1 MTNLSIVEDVQ
12 DKEKIVPAEARRFAS
27 FVVTGGIA
35 AACNLGARFLMSR
48 VMRYEFAVLFAYLVG
63 MVVAFVLARTFVFE
77 KSGTG
82 WHAQLSRFAL
92 VNAFGFAQ
100 VWLVSVGLVRLVF
113 PRIAFHWHAE
123 DVAHLIGVA
132 SPVFV
137 SYYAHKHFS
146 FRSEMIGDRSRRGDE
161 KVVSEL

>member
-1 MTNLSIVEDVQ
+1 MTNLSSIED
-12 DKEKIVPAEARRFAS
+12 KKKIVPAEALRFAS
-27 FVVTGGIA
+27 FAVTGGIA
-35 AACNLGARFLMSR
+35 AVCNLGSRVLMSR
-48 VMRYEFAVLFAYLVG
+48 VMGYELAVSLSYLVG
-63 MVVAFVLARTFVFE
+63 MAVAFVLARSFVFE

-82 WHAQLSRFAL
+82 WHTQLARFAI

-113 PRIAFHWHAE
+113 PWIAFHWHPE
-123 DVAHLIGVA
+123 DVGHLIGVV

-146 FRSEMIGDRSRRGDE
+146 FRSARIDDPLAQN
-161 KVVSEL
+161 EL

>member
-1 MTNLSIVEDVQ
+1 MTNLSIVEA
-12 DKEKIVPAEARRFAS
+12 KEKNAPAEARRFAS
-27 FVVTGGIA
+27 FAVTGGIA
-35 AACNLGARFLMSR
+35 AACNLSARFLMSR

-63 MVVAFVLARTFVFE
+63 MGVAFVLARSFVFE

-82 WHAQLSRFAL
+82 WHAQLAKFAI
-92 VNAFGFAQ
+92 VNVFGFAQ

-113 PRIAFHWHAE
+113 PWIAFHWHAE
-123 DVAHLIGVA
+123 DVGHLIGVA

-146 FRSEMIGDRSRRGDE
+146 FRSATTGDPI
-161 KVVSEL
+161 VSK

>member
-1 MTNLSIVEDVQ
+1 MTNPSIIE

-27 FVVTGGIA
+27 FAVTGGIA
-35 AACNLGARFLMSR
+35 AVCNLSARFLLSR
-48 VMRYEFAVLFAYLVG
+48 VLRYEFAVLFAYLVG
-63 MVVAFVLARTFVFE
+63 MVVAFVLARNFVFE

-82 WHAQLSRFAL
+82 WHSQLARFAI
-92 VNAFGFAQ
+92 VNLFGFAQ

-113 PRIAFHWHAE
+113 PWIAFHWHPE
-123 DVAHLIGVA
+123 DVGHLIGVA

-146 FRSEMIGDRSRRGDE
+146 FRSSTDRLFGAASDA
-161 KVVSEL
+161 